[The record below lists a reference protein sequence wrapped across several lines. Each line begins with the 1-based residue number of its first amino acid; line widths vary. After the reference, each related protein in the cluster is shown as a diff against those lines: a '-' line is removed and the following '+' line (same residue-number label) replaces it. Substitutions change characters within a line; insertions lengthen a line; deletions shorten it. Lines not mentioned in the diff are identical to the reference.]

1 MTRLVTSVVAEQPL
15 RSDVRARPSFKTAC
29 MTLSSAARPVWSR
42 PGGRLRRNARW
53 HRHMMAPANSA
64 RVANTEVT
72 HRPSIRLTVDLDSL
86 RGAHGRLQTVMQQ
99 RASGVWLT
107 ISGVNARRAGQ
118 LKRRRWEDPLPKSEG
133 GGHVLKNRCWF
144 NGLQREI
151 TPARSVGTAT
161 LPHRCRSR
169 LSATAQPSE

>member
-64 RVANTEVT
+64 GL
-72 HRPSIRLTVDLDSL
+72 PIRKLLTVRVVVSPNGSQTPPEGIARRLSVPLDCVAPGV
-86 RGAHGRLQTVMQQ
+86 RGAESGPGRPAPTSGIFRAHQPRSAT
-99 RASGVWLT
+99 RPFASGTNPPAARKHTPAPV
-107 ISGVNARRAGQ
+107 SG
-118 LKRRRWEDPLPKSEG
+118 
-133 GGHVLKNRCWF
+133 
-144 NGLQREI
+144 NGLNPPPPTFRTSEI
-151 TPARSVGTAT
+151 SLSV
-161 LPHRCRSR
+161 PR
-169 LSATAQPSE
+169 